1 MMDMSDEAKARR
13 AARLRQQE
21 QRAAEAEQIH
31 SENAAKARAVDE
43 NTARL
48 KAVRLAKEA
57 ADRDAVEEAKPATA
71 KPAWVSANPPDGGHA
86 RRGPRKHQPPLV
98 AHPDEVKGG

>member
-1 MMDMSDEAKARR
+1 MMDISDEAKARR
-13 AARLRQQE
+13 AGRLKQQE

-57 ADRDAVEEAKPATA
+57 ADKEAAGKVAQAKPRSRRAA
-71 KPAWVSANPPDGGHA
+71 SQPDGGHA
-86 RRGPRKHQPPLV
+86 RQGPQERQPPLV
-98 AHPDEVKGG
+98 ANPGEVKGG